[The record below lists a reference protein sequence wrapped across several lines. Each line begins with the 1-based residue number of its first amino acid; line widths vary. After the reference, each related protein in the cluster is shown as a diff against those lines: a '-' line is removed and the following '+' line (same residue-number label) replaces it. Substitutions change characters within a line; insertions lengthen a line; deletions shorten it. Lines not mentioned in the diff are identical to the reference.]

1 MQTKESNIA
10 IEYEMEIVINRQL
23 YKENYITYEIY
34 EKVNAMILKDIGI
47 LAGKSGISSEIT
59 EKADVQK

>member
-23 YKENYITYEIY
+23 YKENHITYEIY

-47 LAGKSGISSEIT
+47 LSGKSGISSAIT
-59 EKADVQK
+59 EKADAQK